1 MSRTPVDDHAGAGLE
16 EQALGPDLES
26 RVVDDDHQ
34 ALKLWLRLLA
44 CTTRIEDQ
52 IRNRLRQ
59 HFDTTLPRF
68 DLLAQLER
76 HPEGLSM
83 RELSQRLM
91 VTGGNVTGVVDQ
103 LEAEA
108 LVQRQPHASDRR
120 SFTVTLTPAGRR
132 QFRRMAATHEAWVVE
147 LLGGWNATQKGEVYG
162 LLAHLKLHL
171 AGQESGKGAGKSA
184 LASASRAAPRANPAS
199 NPKATKSVAPARR
212 KGSP

>member
-1 MSRTPVDDHAGAGLE
+1 MSRTHHALPTDAPPREAGEDAPL
-16 EQALGPDLES
+16 LGPDLES

-59 HFDTTLPRF
+59 QFDTTLPRF
-68 DLLAQLER
+68 DLLAQLDR
-76 HPEGLSM
+76 HPEGMSM

-91 VTGGNVTGVVDQ
+91 VTGGNVTGIVDQ

-120 SFTVTLTPAGRR
+120 SFTVTLTTAGRR
-132 QFRRMAATHEAWVVE
+132 QFRRMAATHEGWVVE
-147 LLGGWNATQKGEVYG
+147 LLGGWSAAQKSEVYG

-171 AGQESGKGAGKSA
+171 AGLESSRPAPKASKAGK
-184 LASASRAAPRANPAS
+184 ASAASTAAASPA
-199 NPKATKSVAPARR
+199 PRR